1 MAGVSIPSAGLLIL
15 SLVALIAL
23 RPRGVATR
31 TGCEILL
38 LALIMAHLVLRGAS
52 PIHVL
57 GGAQGSDA
65 AWLRA
70 LAVIWWLIAARVVT
84 VLTAWGLGRD
94 ARSRHARLFSDIL
107 AGGVY
112 LTAIAIILN
121 SVLGLPVRGLLATS
135 GIVAIVV
142 GLALQST
149 LADVFAGIAT
159 GLEQPFRVG
168 DRISISD
175 HAGGVVV
182 EMNWRAIRI
191 QTDDDDLATI
201 PNSVV
206 ARSQIVNHSVPS
218 ERRSGSI
225 EIPTSSQARTERLN
239 ELVRQAILL
248 CPDILADP
256 APAISLKRIGV
267 RTITLG
273 VSFHVASTP
282 KLGAAKSQ
290 LLRQVRRL
298 FRHAG
303 IIEGTPETPSALL
316 HNVTLFENLPA
327 EHIERLAGQTTTH
340 AYVAGE
346 PMMEQGSS
354 GASLYVVRSGIFEIR
369 RAREDGDPIIYGR
382 VGPGEYLGEVSMMS
396 GDPRSVTVVALT
408 PALAMELPR
417 EALEALLRD
426 DRSLSDALE
435 ASVRRGLCLLE
446 RDDAARTSHP
456 LDQNGSIIARIR
468 QFLLVAT

>member
-1 MAGVSIPSAGLLIL
+1 MPA
-15 SLVALIAL
+15 
-23 RPRGVATR
+23 RATP
-31 TGCEILL
+31 GCSPTFWR
-38 LALIMAHLVLRGAS
+38 AAS
-52 PIHVL
+52 
-57 GGAQGSDA
+57 
-65 AWLRA
+65 
-70 LAVIWWLIAARVVT
+70 T
-84 VLTAWGLGRD
+84 
-94 ARSRHARLFSDIL
+94 SRQSSSFS
-107 AGGVY
+107 
-112 LTAIAIILN
+112 T
-121 SVLGLPVRGLLATS
+121 PVKGLLATS
-135 GIVAIVV
+135 GVVAIVV

-225 EIPTSSQARTERLN
+225 EILTASQVRTERLN
-239 ELVRQAILL
+239 ELVRQATLL
-248 CPDILADP
+248 CPDILAEP
-256 APAISLKRIGV
+256 APSISLKRLGV

-273 VSFHVASTP
+273 VSFHVSETP
-282 KLGAAKSQ
+282 KLAVAKSQ

-303 IIEGTPETPSALL
+303 VADGALETPSALL
-316 HNVTLFENLPA
+316 HNVALFENLPA
-327 EHIERLAGQTTTH
+327 EHVERLAATTT
-340 AYVAGE
+340 AQTYVAGQA
-346 PMMEQGSS
+346 MMEQGSS
-354 GASLYVVRSGIFEIR
+354 GTSLHVIRSGIFEIR
-369 RAREDGDPIIYGR
+369 RTREDGDTIVYGR
-382 VGPGEYLGEVSMMS
+382 VGPGEYLGEISMMS
-396 GDPRSVTVVALT
+396 GEPRSVTVVALT
-408 PALAMELPR
+408 AASAIELPR
-417 EALEALLRD
+417 EALEALLHD
-426 DRSLSDALE
+426 DRSLSEALE
-435 ASVRRGLCLLE
+435 ASVRRGLGLLE

-468 QFLLVAT
+468 QFLLVAG